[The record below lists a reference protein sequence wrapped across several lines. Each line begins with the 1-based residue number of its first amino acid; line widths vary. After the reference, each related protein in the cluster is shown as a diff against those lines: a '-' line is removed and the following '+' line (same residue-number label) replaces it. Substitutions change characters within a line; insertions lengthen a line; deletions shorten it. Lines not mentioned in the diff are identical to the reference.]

1 MLVRRSLISHA
12 PVEGIGRGMLRS
24 SQTTTPEPRDRMR
37 QTNAESPPTIAS
49 RFHNEVTAWVVLAV
63 SLVITAIGWYIS
75 QTYVE
80 RRAADRFAYEVE
92 DARQRILGR
101 MLEYEQVLRGGV
113 AMVASLG
120 RPATRTEWHTF
131 VSGLE
136 IQRHFP
142 GIQGVGYAV
151 MLPPEQL
158 AAHIDSVRAEGFD
171 DYAVT
176 PVGARDVYSAIVY
189 LEPFDWRNRRAFGYD
204 MYSNP
209 MRRAAMDHARDTGL
223 PAVSG
228 RVTLMQETAKD
239 VQAGFLVYLPVYRAG
254 APDETVEARR
264 AALIGYVYSPFRM
277 ADLMRGIL
285 GGDTPD
291 VGFVLHDGD
300 SQNAETLLYA
310 SDTAVALDAAVRRQT
325 ATLSLPGRDWS
336 ATFYSTPRF
345 EAAMS
350 SRQPEMIA
358 VGGLLVDVLL
368 FMVIWSLGTERRRV
382 EARAM
387 AMTADIREAT
397 ERLELAQDSAGI
409 GTWEI
414 DLTQGR
420 VIWDARMLQLYGMDE
435 TQFFGRLTDWQRCVH
450 PDDVTRVQAAIQAA
464 ITRGGVFDSVFRICL
479 PDGRVR
485 HVEAHGSAQ
494 VDPAGRPR
502 RMVGVNRD
510 ITDQHEAN
518 AKIAL
523 AASVFDHAYEGIII
537 TDEHQRI
544 IDVNPAFTVV
554 TGYRRDEVLGKTPA
568 LLQSGRHDAAF
579 YAAMWAELKRMGFW
593 RGEIWNRRKNGALY
607 AQMETISAV
616 PDGDGGTRRYIAVF
630 SDITKMV
637 EQQEK
642 LERMAHYDALT
653 GLPNRSLLADRLAQA
668 MALARR
674 TDTRLAVCYLDLD
687 GFKPVNDRFGHA
699 AGDQLLIQVADRLK
713 SLLRDSDSVA
723 RLGGDEFVV
732 LLNGI
737 DDALACEHALERL
750 SEGLKDTYTVSGSET
765 AAVSASIGVTLYPM
779 DDVDADT
786 LLRHADHAM
795 YFAKEQGRGRYHL
808 FDAEQNRQMQAHRQ
822 TVSRISRAISAGE
835 FVLHYQPKVDMR
847 EGRVVGA
854 EALIRWAHPK
864 RGLLPP
870 AAFLPA
876 VDDGDLAIPLGEW
889 VIGDAMRQLSEWL
902 RQGLQIK
909 VSINISGAHL
919 QQQDFAAHLEQHL
932 RNHPEVPASLIELEL
947 LETTALDDVSKVSEI
962 ITQCRALGVSVSLD
976 DFGTGYSSLTYLKQ
990 LPADTLKIDRS
1001 FVRDMLS
1008 DADDLTIV
1016 EGIVGLSRAFRRQV
1030 IAEGV
1035 ESEDHG
1041 KLLLRVGCHLGQG
1054 YGIARPMPAEAL
1066 PEWIRSYRQPVAWQ
1080 QVSDMPWLR
1089 DDLPLYAAE
1098 FHHRQWLDQLVASL
1112 APDTETTPPLKDDPA
1127 LHRFAQWYAGEGQ
1140 IRYGHLP
1147 EFAAIGPAHRRLYRL
1162 ADALAQTHGVASGQD
1177 REALCADLLRAS
1189 KAFLERLN
1197 ALVAALGDGVPP
1209 AAPMAEALPA
1219 TV

>member
-1 MLVRRSLISHA
+1 MLAA
-12 PVEGIGRGMLRS
+12 PPCLYPTRHGMQKNTPS
-24 SQTTTPEPRDRMR
+24 ST
-37 QTNAESPPTIAS
+37 SSIAS

-63 SLVITAIGWYIS
+63 SLVITAVGWYIS
-75 QTYVE
+75 QAYVE

-113 AMVASLG
+113 SMIESLG
-120 RPATRTEWHTF
+120 RQATREEWRTF

-142 GIQGVGYAV
+142 GIQGIGYAV
-151 MLPPEQL
+151 MLRPEQL
-158 AAHIDSVRAEGFD
+158 VSHVESVRAEGFE
-171 DYAVT
+171 DYAVK
-176 PVGARDVYSAIVY
+176 PEGERDVYSAIVY

-228 RVTLMQETAKD
+228 RVTLVQETAKD

-254 APDETVEARR
+254 APDTTVEARR

-300 SQNAETLLYA
+300 SQDADTLLYA
-310 SDTAVALDAAVRRQT
+310 SDTAGALDGAMRRQR
-325 ATLSLPGRDWS
+325 ATLSLPGRDWT

-368 FMVIWSLGTERRRV
+368 FLVIWSLGTERRRV
-382 EARAM
+382 EARAS

-397 ERLELAQDSAGI
+397 ERLDLAQQSARI

-414 DLTQGR
+414 DLASGR
-420 VIWDARMLQLYGMDE
+420 VIWDGRMRQLYGLDE
-435 TQFFGRLTDWQRCVH
+435 TQFAGTLADWQRHVH
-450 PDDVTRVQAAIQAA
+450 SDDIARVQATAQAA
-464 ITRGGVFDSVFRICL
+464 IARGGAFDSVFRIHL
-479 PDGRVR
+479 PDDQIRY
-485 HVEAHGSAQ
+485 VEAHGA
-494 VDPAGRPR
+494 VHADPAGRPQR
-502 RMVGVNRD
+502 LVGVNRD

-523 AASVFDHAYEGIII
+523 AASVFDHAHEGIII
-537 TDEHQRI
+537 TDERQRI

-554 TGYRRDEVLGKTPA
+554 TGYSREEVLGKTPA
-568 LLQSGRHDAAF
+568 LLQSGRHDADF
-579 YAAMWAELKRMGFW
+579 YRAMWAELQRTGFW

-616 PDGDGGTRRYIAVF
+616 PDGEGGTRRYIAVF

-642 LERMAHYDALT
+642 LERMAHFDALT

-674 TDTRLAVCYLDLD
+674 TGKRLAVCYLDLD

-750 SEGLKDTYTVSGSET
+750 SEGLKDSYIVSGSET

-822 TVSRISRAISAGE
+822 TVSRIGRAIAAGE

-847 EGRVVGA
+847 AGRVVGA

-902 RQGLQIK
+902 REGLQIK

-919 QQQDFAAHLEQHL
+919 QQQDFVAHLDRHL

-947 LETTALDDVSKVSEI
+947 LETTALDDISKVSEI
-962 ITQCRALGVSVSLD
+962 IAQCRALGVSVSLD

-1008 DADDLTIV
+1008 DVDDLTIV

-1035 ESEDHG
+1035 ETEDHG
-1041 KLLLRVGCHLGQG
+1041 KLLLRVGCNLGQG

-1066 PEWIRSYRQPVAWQ
+1066 PGWIASYRQPAAWRHIG
-1080 QVSDMPWLR
+1080 DAPWLR

-1098 FHHRQWLDQLVASL
+1098 FHHSQWLDQLVASL
-1112 APDTETTPPLKDDPA
+1112 APDTTVLPPHQDDPA
-1127 LHRFAQWYAGEGQ
+1127 LHRFAQWYAGEGRG
-1140 IRYGHLP
+1140 RYGHLR
-1147 EFAAIGPAHRRLYRL
+1147 EFAAIGPAHRELHRL
-1162 ADALAQTHGVASGQD
+1162 ADTLSATLGAASAHERDAVCAQMLQA
-1177 REALCADLLRAS
+1177 RER
-1189 KAFLERLN
+1189 FLDRLN
-1197 ALVAALGDGVPP
+1197 ALQRVLGDVVPAHSASADTP
-1209 AAPMAEALPA
+1209 LA
-1219 TV
+1219 TA

>member
-1 MLVRRSLISHA
+1 
-12 PVEGIGRGMLRS
+12 
-24 SQTTTPEPRDRMR
+24 MR
-37 QTNAESPPTIAS
+37 QTNAKSAPSIAS

-80 RRAADRFAYEVE
+80 RRAADRFAFEVE

-113 AMVASLG
+113 AMVESLG
-120 RPATRTEWHTF
+120 RPATRAEWRTF

-151 MLPPEQL
+151 MLPAEQL

-171 DYAVT
+171 DYAVK
-176 PVGARDVYSAIVY
+176 PEGARDVYSAIIY

-228 RVTLMQETAKD
+228 RVTLVQETERD
-239 VQAGFLVYLPVYRAG
+239 VQAGFLVYLPVYRPG
-254 APDETVEARR
+254 APDGTVEARR
-264 AALIGYVYSPFRM
+264 ASLIGYVYSPFRM
-277 ADLMRGIL
+277 TDLMRGIL
-285 GGDTPD
+285 GSDTPD
-291 VGFVLHDGD
+291 VGFVLHDGA
-300 SQNAETLLYA
+300 SQDAETLLYA
-310 SDTAVALDAAVRRQT
+310 SDTPGALDGAMRRQT
-325 ATLSLPGRDWS
+325 ATLSLPGRDWT

-350 SRQPEMIA
+350 TRQPEMIA

-397 ERLELAQDSAGI
+397 ERLELAQEAAGI

-435 TQFFGRLTDWQRCVH
+435 TQFSGRLADWQRCVH
-450 PDDVTRVQAAIQAA
+450 PDDVTRVQTVIQAA
-464 ITRGGVFDSVFRICL
+464 IARGGVFDAVFRICL

-494 VDPAGRPR
+494 VDPAGRPL

-510 ITDQHEAN
+510 ITDEHEAN

-523 AASVFDHAYEGIII
+523 AASVFDHAHEGIII
-537 TDEHQRI
+537 TDDRQRI

-579 YAAMWAELKRMGFW
+579 YAAMWAELKRTGFW
-593 RGEIWNRRKNGALY
+593 RGEIWNRRKSGALY

-674 TDTRLAVCYLDLD
+674 TGKRLAVCYLDLD

-750 SEGLKDTYTVSGSET
+750 SEGLKDSYIVSGSET

-822 TVSRISRAISAGE
+822 TVSRIGRAIAAGE

-847 EGRVVGA
+847 AGRVVGA

-902 RQGLQIK
+902 REGLQIK

-919 QQQDFAAHLEQHL
+919 QQQDFVAHLERHL
-932 RNHPEVPASLIELEL
+932 RNHPDVPAALIELEL
-947 LETTALDDVSKVSEI
+947 LETTALDDISKVSEI
-962 ITQCRALGVSVSLD
+962 IAQCRALGVSVSLD

-1008 DADDLTIV
+1008 DVDDLTIV

-1041 KLLLRVGCHLGQG
+1041 KLLLRVGCDLGQG

-1066 PEWIRSYRQPVAWQ
+1066 PGWIRDYRQPVAWQ
-1080 QVSDMPWLR
+1080 HIGDRPWLR

-1098 FHHRQWLDQLVASL
+1098 FHHSQWLDQLVASL
-1112 APDTETTPPLKDDPA
+1112 APDTELASPLKDDPA
-1127 LHRFAQWYAGEGQ
+1127 LHRFAEWYAGDGRT
-1140 IRYGHLP
+1140 RYGHRP
-1147 EFAAIGPAHRRLYRL
+1147 EFAAIGPAHRQLHRL
-1162 ADALAQTHGVASGQD
+1162 AEALAQTQGTASGQERD
-1177 REALCADLLRAS
+1177 AVCAEMLRARQT
-1189 KAFLERLN
+1189 FLDRLN
-1197 ALVAALGDGVPP
+1197 ALQAALDDGAPP
-1209 AAPMAEALPA
+1209 AGQTTEAVLA